1 MASIKVEFLHP
12 VYGFSYRVEEPEGY
26 LRKRDNFLV
35 QVRDQIEDLITG
47 KEQVMRTGTVNGA
60 QSFICHHEIA
70 KLGMWKLERVLNPM
84 EERQLIEEISEQ
96 QKAKLATN
104 GESMN

>member
-12 VYGFSYRVEEPEGY
+12 VYGFSYRVEEPEHH
-26 LRKRDNFLV
+26 LRKGDNFLGK
-35 QVRDQIEDLITG
+35 VREQIEDLITG
-47 KEQVMRTGTVNGA
+47 KEQIMRTGTVNGS
-60 QSFICHHEIA
+60 QQFVCHHEIA

-84 EERQLIEEISEQ
+84 EELQLIEEISEQ

-104 GESMN
+104 GESLN